1 MSRGP
6 TPNSGL
12 GWFAFGVANLHLGT
26 RFFTL
31 HGLSRIVAERSG
43 VGLVGGGR
51 HTRIQIGVLLGV
63 GDTSLL
69 QGGSGYRGGS
79 VV

>member
-1 MSRGP
+1 M
-6 TPNSGL
+6 

-31 HGLSRIVAERSG
+31 HGLSRTVTERSG
-43 VGLVGGGR
+43 VHGLVGGGR
-51 HTRIQIGVLLGV
+51 HTRFQIGVLLGV
-63 GDTSLL
+63 GDISLL
-69 QGGSGYRGGS
+69 QEGSGYRGGS